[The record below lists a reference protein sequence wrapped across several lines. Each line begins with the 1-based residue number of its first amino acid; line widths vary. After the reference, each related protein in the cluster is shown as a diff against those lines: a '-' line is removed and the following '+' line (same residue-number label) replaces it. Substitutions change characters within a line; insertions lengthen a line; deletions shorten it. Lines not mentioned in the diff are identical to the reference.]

1 MRYYEHSK
9 CYVLINKQHVRT
21 VTKLESCSANFIESK
36 FPKKGEVD
44 KNLTFY
50 EMGSQE
56 EGILSRLAWNKNEI
70 PKTSRDSG
78 SNSQPNGSTL
88 LEYDSQQPWP
98 HRRTMKHFL

>member
-1 MRYYEHSK
+1 M
-9 CYVLINKQHVRT
+9 
-21 VTKLESCSANFIESK
+21 ESCSANFIESK

-78 SNSQPNGSTL
+78 SNSQPNGSMIHNNL
-88 LEYDSQQPWP
+88 GHIEEPWNISCNFKIQGETSIIVSKDDDEP
-98 HRRTMKHFL
+98 KIAQ

>member
-1 MRYYEHSK
+1 M
-9 CYVLINKQHVRT
+9 
-21 VTKLESCSANFIESK
+21 ESCSANFIESK
-36 FPKKGEVD
+36 FPKEGEVD

-56 EGILSRLAWNKNEI
+56 EGILSRLVWNKNEI
-70 PKTSRDSG
+70 PKTSGDSG